1 MKRIAPFS
9 IVIALLMAIGPN
21 IYAAPPSWNIDPVHS
36 GFYFGVQH
44 IYSTVN
50 GFFQKYDGT
59 IQFHPDN
66 LKESRVALE
75 AEVKSINTN
84 HGKRDGHLLSD
95 EFFDAKKYPVMTFE
109 STSIDHVGGNAY
121 TVEGMLTIKDVSK
134 KVKVPATFF
143 GIRDNPFNP
152 KEEVAGFEARITID
166 RLAYNV
172 GNGKFYKMGV
182 VGKDVDILISLEA
195 IRKK

>member
-1 MKRIAPFS
+1 MKRITLLS
-9 IVIALLMAIGPN
+9 IAIVLLMSLGANPYGASPN
-21 IYAAPPSWNIDPVHS
+21 WNIDPVHS

-44 IYSTVN
+44 IYATVN

-59 IQFHPDN
+59 IQFDPDN
-66 LKESRVALE
+66 LKDSRVALE
-75 AEVKSINTN
+75 ARVKSINTN

-109 STSIDHVGGNAY
+109 STSIEHVEGNAY
-121 TVEGMLTIKDVSK
+121 TVEGVLTIKGVSK

-143 GIRDNPFNP
+143 GMRDNPFNP
-152 KEEVAGFEARITID
+152 KEEVAGFEARMTID

-172 GNGKFYKMGV
+172 GNGKYYKMGV
-182 VGKDVDILISLEA
+182 IGKEVDILISLEA
-195 IRKK
+195 IRRK